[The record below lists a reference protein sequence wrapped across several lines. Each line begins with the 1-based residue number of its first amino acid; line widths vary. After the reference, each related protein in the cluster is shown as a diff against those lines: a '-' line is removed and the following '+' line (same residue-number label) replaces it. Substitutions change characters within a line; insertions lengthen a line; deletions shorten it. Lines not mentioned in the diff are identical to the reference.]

1 MSYPNISAIT
11 IYVKQLNFCSN
22 QEKNIVSKYQNSV
35 VTNHARGEMIDH
47 AASHVFV
54 RDFDPVISDEPPLVA
69 DTTRAPP
76 RLSIFWWLEE
86 NYQTAKELAEES
98 IASKDQS
105 GWRCLWTLGND
116 TSILYS
122 PTNTNAP
129 RFVKVPV

>member
-1 MSYPNISAIT
+1 MMSFPNITAIT
-11 IYVKQLNFCSN
+11 LSVKQLNFCSN

-54 RDFDPVISDEPPLVA
+54 RDFDPVIYDEPTLVA

-98 IASKDQS
+98 IRAKTNPVGDAF
-105 GWRCLWTLGND
+105 GRWGMTLVSCIHLPIQMHPG
-116 TSILYS
+116 S
-122 PTNTNAP
+122 
-129 RFVKVPV
+129 

>member
-22 QEKNIVSKYQNSV
+22 HEKNIVSKYQNSV
-35 VTNHARGEMIDH
+35 VTNHARGEMI
-47 AASHVFV
+47 
-54 RDFDPVISDEPPLVA
+54 VA